1 MCGIPNWTPLE
12 TSYHDPATSPRVPPT
27 GGGIA
32 VAAVVAELRRGLGA
46 HDIRAGGV
54 SGRASGDPPTVD
66 LSDIPLGDAAVLAYV
81 LNASAPELRPRST
94 DG

>member
-12 TSYHDPATSPRVPPT
+12 TSCHDPAISPGVPLT

-32 VAAVVAELRRGLGA
+32 VAAVVAELRKGLRV
-46 HDIRAGGV
+46 HDIRAGEV
-54 SGRASGDPPTVD
+54 RGRASADPPTVD

-81 LNASAPELRPRST
+81 LNASASEPRPRPT